1 MSARLPFTLASCSTA
16 GFVLQLYAL
25 PRLTRVSGNC
35 LRPSAVPRQ
44 TLYSLDKNIPLGP
57 TSPYISPQIYWR
69 YSRLPAPTCIR
80 ASSRAAH
87 NRTAVTSA
95 STLNA
100 LPGACMACCC
110 RERCQFKN
118 KMRGIKP
125 NSTAKHQIQQQN
137 GREITCSAC
146 CICRGMAAHIR
157 TLWRFEMRV
166 TQALAATLRV
176 HKTTPAIAKLHHRI
190 CGWSSHIYR
199 RNWPTQLQQLWCN

>member
-110 RERCQFKN
+110 RERCQFKIRCVASN
-118 KMRGIKP
+118 
-125 NSTAKHQIQQQN
+125 QIQQQN
-137 GREITCSAC
+137 TKFNSKTGEKSPAVLVAYA
-146 CICRGMAAHIR
+146 GA
-157 TLWRFEMRV
+157 WRRISGPCGV
-166 TQALAATLRV
+166 LRC
-176 HKTTPAIAKLHHRI
+176 ASHR
-190 CGWSSHIYR
+190 H
-199 RNWPTQLQQLWCN
+199 